1 MNKSFYIGLDNGGTS
16 TKAVLFDNEG
26 NEICSSSRMLEMIR
40 PAAFQTERDLDELLQ
55 MNLECIRDVV
65 SESNVDKRFIKAI
78 SISGHGKGLYLWGK
92 DNKPV
97 RNGIVST
104 DNRAADIVKYWEK
117 VGVSDKVFETNY
129 QKILASQPVSILK
142 WLKENERNNYDNI
155 KWVFECKDYI
165 RFRITNQ
172 AFAEL
177 TDYSGSNLLNL
188 TTKSY
193 DRDLLKLYGIEEIYD
208 ALPPLKKSS
217 DVCGFLTKEVAEKV
231 GLNENVV
238 VAGGMFDID
247 SCCIAMNITD
257 SKNLCVIAGTWSI
270 NEYIS
275 KKPVLNHS
283 VMMNSYYCIDDY
295 FLVEECSPTSAG
307 NLEWYIQNFLYNDL
321 IKLNNGEKNIY
332 KFCDE
337 LVDSIKPE
345 DNDVFFFP
353 YIYGSNYNAKAKACF
368 MNLDSRDNIVNSIR
382 AVFEGVVFC
391 HMVHLEKLIQNN
403 KDIKTIRLAGG
414 AANSNVWV
422 QIFADVTN
430 YPIEVVTVKELGALG
445 VAMSAAVACGDYKNL
460 SDAANN
466 MSKVGKIIY
475 PRNENVKIYK
485 EKFDQYKKISKTLDS
500 LWDKAAN

>member
-40 PAAFQTERDLDELLQ
+40 PAAFQTERDLDELLE

-65 SESNVDKRFIKAI
+65 NDSKVEKHLIKAI

-104 DNRAADIVKYWEK
+104 DNRAADIVKNWEK
-117 VGVSDKVFETNY
+117 EGISEKVFNTNY
-129 QKILASQPVSILK
+129 QKILASQPVSLLK
-142 WLKENERNNYDNI
+142 WLKENERENYDKI
-155 KWVFECKDYI
+155 QWVFECKDYI
-165 RFRITNQ
+165 RFKLTNE
-172 AFAEL
+172 AYAEL

-188 TTKSY
+188 KTKSF
-193 DRDLLKLYGIEEIYD
+193 DRALLELYGIEEIYE
-208 ALPPLKKSS
+208 ALPPIKKSS
-217 DVCGFLTKEVAEKV
+217 DFCGFLTKEVAQKV
-231 GLNENVV
+231 GLTENVV

-247 SCCIAMNITD
+247 SCCIAMNVTN
-257 SKNLCVIAGTWSI
+257 SQNLCVIAGTWSI

-275 KKPVLNHS
+275 KKPVLNRS
-283 VMMNSYYCIDDY
+283 VMMNSYYCMDDY

-321 IKLNNGEKNIY
+321 IKLNKGDKNIY
-332 KFCDE
+332 KVCDE
-337 LVDSIKPE
+337 LVDSIRPE

-368 MNLDSRDNIVNSIR
+368 INLDSRHNIVNSIR

-403 KDIKTIRLAGG
+403 KEIETIRLAGG
-414 AANSNVWV
+414 AANSKVWV
-422 QIFADVTN
+422 QMFADVTN
-430 YPIEVVTVKELGALG
+430 YPIEVVKVKELGALG
-445 VAMSAAVACGDYKNL
+445 VAMSAAVACGDYSNL
-460 SDAANN
+460 SEAANN
-466 MSKVGKIIY
+466 MSKVGKVIY
-475 PRNENVKIYK
+475 PIKENVEIYRK
-485 EKFDQYKKISKTLDS
+485 KFEEYKTISRTLDS
-500 LWDKAAN
+500 LWNKAN